1 MSEAERSQLQQEVYV
16 VKGLR
21 KPLLGRPAIEGLGV
35 VSQIEQVHTNDI
47 VKGFSHLFCGLGRL
61 KDNYTIKLRKDIQ
74 PFSLTTPRRIAL
86 PLLLRVKAELQRME
100 DLGVISKVKEPTEW
114 CAGMVVVPKAN
125 GKVRICVDLTKLN
138 ESVCRERHI
147 LPSVEQT
154 LAQIGGAKIFSKLD
168 ANSGFWQVELAKE
181 SAILTTFITPFGR
194 FCFNRLPFGITSA
207 PEHFQRKMGE
217 ILSGLKG
224 IVCLLDDVLVYGET
238 PQEHDE

>member
-1 MSEAERSQLQQEVYV
+1 MRISERSLTGAGQHPLHVCGQFLGCLKRKEVELQQEVYV

-47 VKGFSHLFCGLGRL
+47 VKRFSHLFCGLGKL
-61 KDNYTIKLRKDIQ
+61 KDNYTIKLRKDAQ

-86 PLLLRVKAELQRME
+86 PLLPKVKAELQRME

-168 ANSGFWQVELAKE
+168 ANSGKL
-181 SAILTTFITPFGR
+181 
-194 FCFNRLPFGITSA
+194 N
-207 PEHFQRKMGE
+207 
-217 ILSGLKG
+217 
-224 IVCLLDDVLVYGET
+224 
-238 PQEHDE
+238 